1 MFVHT
6 CIVHSTTLLT
16 CLTSLR
22 LQQECENMFSRV
34 KQEVLFL
41 CEKTLQTGVT
51 LQVLPSSLSSL
62 YVPEIL
68 TRNEND
74 AVS

>member
-1 MFVHT
+1 
-6 CIVHSTTLLT
+6 
-16 CLTSLR
+16 
-22 LQQECENMFSRV
+22 MFSRV